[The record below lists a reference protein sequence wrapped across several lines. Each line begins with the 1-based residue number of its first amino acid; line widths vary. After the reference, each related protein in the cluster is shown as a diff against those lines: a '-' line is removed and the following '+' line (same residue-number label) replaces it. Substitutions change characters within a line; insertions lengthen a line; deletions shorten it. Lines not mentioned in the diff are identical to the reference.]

1 MMNYVC
7 RMPPYPRAARPE
19 GASRTPDRASA
30 RAVRARDAVRGAT
43 LAVLVAVA
51 VTAWDCARAARPDPS
66 DAEAGVPE
74 FSHRTPFE
82 GYRPHRVERIDQW
95 RAVNDEVGRIGGWR
109 AYAREAAAADPTGD
123 RGARGATADAAA
135 RPAASQG
142 AAPAGTPAAPP
153 AHPKH

>member
-1 MMNYVC
+1 MMNHAC
-7 RMPPYPRAARPE
+7 RMHPCPRAARRDE
-19 GASRTPDRASA
+19 ASRTLGSASA
-30 RAVRARDAVRGAT
+30 RAVRALDVARGAT

-51 VTAWDCARAARPDPS
+51 VTPWDCARAARPDPS

-74 FSHRTPFE
+74 VSYRTPFE
-82 GYRPHRVERIDQW
+82 GYRPHRMERIGQW

-123 RGARGATADAAA
+123 RDASGAAAGAAA